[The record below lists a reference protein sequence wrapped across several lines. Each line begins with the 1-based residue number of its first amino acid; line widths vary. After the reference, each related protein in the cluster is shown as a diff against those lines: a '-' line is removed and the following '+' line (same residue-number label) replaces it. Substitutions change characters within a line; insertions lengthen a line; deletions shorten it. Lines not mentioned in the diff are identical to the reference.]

1 MKWWAGIFLLL
12 LTGLVQAQKQGA
24 NFGAIDWQVQSVK
37 GGTPDTLAYN
47 LTAPYP
53 TDMEKVRAIYSWI
66 CANIAY
72 NANIYKPYSL
82 RPRFVQEPVD
92 TTREWKSA
100 DEMVAQK
107 VLKRG
112 LAVCEGYAKLFKV
125 LCHYAGIEAVILHG
139 YVRTDYDR
147 STERF
152 RTNHT
157 WNAVRIDSTWHLLD
171 VTWAAGYMNYRDE
184 FVQQQNDFYFLT
196 PPDVLIRDHYPEDL
210 RWTLLAQPP
219 TVSEFKKMP
228 FKSKCF
234 IKYGITAYFPSH
246 GLLEAL
252 PGDTLSF
259 QIDLRDV
266 NKAKNTFGDPFLDT
280 AIFTAWPNSAF
291 LKPVKETGNKVY
303 YQLVIDATTQWV
315 HLLFNDDVILRYNV
329 SRRQVLAGN

>member
-1 MKWWAGIFLLL
+1 MPHQRKGGIHESTEYSWETFGWYRLTGLLSLKYLSAKSAKKSRYMRGFLLIAIRTSNQFSGYETVGRIFLLL

-24 NFGAIDWQVQSVK
+24 DFGAIDWQVQSVK

-47 LTAPYP
+47 LTAPYA

-66 CANIAY
+66 CGNIAY
-72 NANIYKPYSL
+72 NANIYKPHSL

-92 TTREWKSA
+92 TTREWKPA

-147 STERF
+147 ATERF

-157 WNAVRIDSTWHLLD
+157 WNAVRIDSAWHLLD
-171 VTWAAGYMNYRDE
+171 VTWAAGFMNYRDE

-196 PPDVLIRDHYPEDL
+196 PPEVLIRDHYPEDL

-234 IKYGITAYFPSH
+234 IKYGITAYFPSQ

-259 QIDLRDV
+259 QIDL
-266 NKAKNTFGDPFLDT
+266 LM
-280 AIFTAWPNSAF
+280 
-291 LKPVKETGNKVY
+291 
-303 YQLVIDATTQWV
+303 
-315 HLLFNDDVILRYNV
+315 
-329 SRRQVLAGN
+329 